1 MEKSQASAR
10 GNYLATALL
19 RSLDRRCY
27 SKLVLSLKNFYAKQQ
42 KNYPKTLIDMYG
54 LMVVFEPTRPTAVY
68 GGRNE
73 GINFGNVTV
82 EPETGG
88 SGIMVAAAEQS
99 ERLSVGA
106 VGGVPYEK
114 GRSETCRG
122 QIKQEKG

>member
-1 MEKSQASAR
+1 
-10 GNYLATALL
+10 
-19 RSLDRRCY
+19 
-27 SKLVLSLKNFYAKQQ
+27 
-42 KNYPKTLIDMYG
+42 MYG

-99 ERLSVGA
+99 ERLSVGS

-122 QIKQEKG
+122 QIKQEKGWGRCREDTEYHHVAYHTILR